1 MHSSLDW
8 RFVEYGGFWRRW
20 FAVVIDCLL
29 YAALISPFA
38 AVIFGL
44 SLFDFGFISAP
55 LGWVAYSL
63 LPAIVTL
70 AFWAG
75 AQATPGK
82 MLMGLMIVDAE
93 TGEPPEF
100 AFYLLRYLGYFLSA
114 LFFCLG
120 YIWAAFHPRKQAW
133 HDIIA
138 NTVVVKKDSY
148 WRAQAA

>member
-1 MHSSLDW
+1 MHGSLDW

-20 FAVVIDCLL
+20 FAAVIDFLL
-29 YAALISPFA
+29 YALMISPFA
-38 AVIFGL
+38 TVIFGL
-44 SLFDFGFISAP
+44 SLFDFGLLSAP
-55 LGWVAYSL
+55 LGWIAYSL
-63 LPAIVTL
+63 LPAILTL

-82 MLMGLMIVDAE
+82 MLMGLMIVDAR
-93 TGEPPEF
+93 TGEEPEF
-100 AFYLLRYLGYFLSA
+100 SHYLLRYLGYFLSA